1 MPGPGE
7 SPRFDLV
14 VIGAGPGGYV
24 AAIRAAQLGM
34 RVACVEKAGALGG
47 TCLRIGCIPSKA
59 LLDSSELYAQARSH
73 LAAHGVKVGSVE
85 LDLGAMMRRKDK
97 VVKGLTGGVASL
109 FKKNGVTHLSG
120 DARIVAPGEVAVSGA
135 GGAGGGA
142 VRAAHI
148 LIATGSEPTP
158 LRGIPFD
165 GTHVVSST
173 EALAFERVPERLV
186 VVGAGA
192 VGLELGSVWARL
204 GAEVQVVELLD
215 RIVPTA
221 DGEMGK
227 ALQRSL
233 ERQGLAFH
241 LGAKVTAASVGP
253 RQAREESAEGG
264 QSAQGRQ
271 RQSEQAAQSGQGAQG
286 GRGARNAQDTGSGG
300 DTRTAQGG
308 CVELTIAADGAAP
321 SAIAADKVLVA
332 VGRRPYTAGLG
343 LADVGVEV
351 DAQGRVVVDEAFK
364 TSVDGIYAI
373 GDVIRGPMLAHK
385 AQEEGIACVER
396 LAGQAGHVNYDAIP
410 SVVYTWPELAT
421 VGKSEEECREAGI
434 ETRIGMFPFM
444 ANGRARCME
453 ERDGLVKIIAN
464 ARSDRVLGVHILG
477 PRASDMIAEAA
488 LAIEFGASAE
498 DLARTS
504 HAHPTLPE
512 AVREAA
518 LDACGRVIHR

>member
-1 MPGPGE
+1 MPGSGE
-7 SPRFDLV
+7 TQQFDLI
-14 VIGAGPGGYV
+14 VIGAGPGGYI

-34 RVACVEKAGALGG
+34 RVACIEKESALGG

-59 LLDSSELYAQARSH
+59 LLDSSERYTQARNH
-73 LAAHGVKVGSVE
+73 LATHGIKVGGVE

-120 DARIVAPGEVAVSGA
+120 DAKIVAPGQVRISGSDAVTVHGK
-135 GGAGGGA
+135 
-142 VRAAHI
+142 HI
-148 LIATGSEPTP
+148 LIATGSEPAP

-165 GTHVVSST
+165 GTHIVSST
-173 EALAFERVPERLV
+173 EALSFDSVPRRLL

-204 GAEVQVVELLD
+204 GAEVQVVEFLD
-215 RIVPTA
+215 RIVPMM
-221 DGEMGK
+221 DVEMGN
-227 ALQRSL
+227 ALQKSL
-233 ERQGLAFH
+233 ERQGLKFH
-241 LGAKVTAASVGP
+241 LKSKASAARV
-253 RQAREESAEGG
+253 QGG
-264 QSAQGRQ
+264 QAAPSGQGGG
-271 RQSEQAAQSGQGAQG
+271 SGQSGQSGQVEVTVAAGGGA
-286 GRGARNAQDTGSGG
+286 TS
-300 DTRTAQGG
+300 
-308 CVELTIAADGAAP
+308 TIT
-321 SAIAADKVLVA
+321 ADKVLVA
-332 VGRRPYTAGLG
+332 IGRRPHTAGLG
-343 LADVGVEV
+343 LGDVGVKV
-351 DAQGRVVVDEAFK
+351 DEQGRVVVDQAFK
-364 TSVDGIYAI
+364 SSVDGIYAI

-385 AQEEGIACVER
+385 AEEEGIACVER

-410 SVVYTWPELAT
+410 SVVYTWPELAV
-421 VGKSEEECREAGI
+421 VGKSEEECREAAI
-434 ETRIGMFPFM
+434 EMKIGTFPFM

-453 ERDGLVKIIAN
+453 ERDGLVKIIAD
-464 ARSDRVLGVHILG
+464 ARTDRILGVHILG

-518 LDACGRVIHR
+518 LDVGGRVIHR